1 MAKERTEASKYLS
14 KYGEPGES
22 LWISANQVL
31 AEKIIERQAAKDGDK
46 LPPRFWQNKIW
57 QKRFVLQ
64 SAHASKLLKDFP
76 CEVIL
81 EAIAHWR
88 LKNVYSLGL
97 RSAIDPICQEIMARK
112 TKLDTLQQQHNKEY
126 EQPEGDLIKEDKP
139 LYKPISRKN
148 SLLNKLKD

>member
-1 MAKERTEASKYLS
+1 MAKERTESSKYLS

-22 LWISANQVL
+22 LWVSANQLL
-31 AEKIIERQAAKDGDK
+31 AERILERQALKDK
-46 LPPRFWQNKIW
+46 ITLPPRFWQNKIW

-64 SAHASKLLKDFP
+64 STHASKLLKDFP

-97 RSAIDPICQEIMARK
+97 RSAIDPICQEIMERK
-112 TKLDTLQQQHNKEY
+112 VKLNTLQEQHYEKQQ
-126 EQPEGDLIKEDKP
+126 PLEDTNRENVPLFKP
-139 LYKPISRKN
+139 VKRNGGIR
-148 SLLNKLKD
+148 NKLKD